1 MKSAIM
7 ASSKTDHVKS
17 VKRSGTTTFISE
29 TAAAHPRSELQNIYF
44 KIIIMIIIIIGNGDR
59 FPKSSPPEKPPQP
72 ESSSA

>member
-44 KIIIMIIIIIGNGDR
+44 KIIIMIIIIGNGDR